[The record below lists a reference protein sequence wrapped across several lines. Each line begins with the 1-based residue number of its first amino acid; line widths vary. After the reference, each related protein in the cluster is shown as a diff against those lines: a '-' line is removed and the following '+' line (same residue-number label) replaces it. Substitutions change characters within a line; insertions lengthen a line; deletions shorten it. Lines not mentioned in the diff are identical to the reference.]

1 MDTSSSSDWDKL
13 ELLMKQM
20 KDLYREMYTSSD
32 YFVLK
37 TLSADCLESPNGRF
51 DNKVE
56 VTAAFRKFVRSVT
69 FVQVS
74 TFVQWVILV
83 TIVRD

>member
-56 VTAAFRKFVRSVT
+56 VTAAFRKVC
-69 FVQVS
+69 QVS
-74 TFVQWVILV
+74 YFCTGQYIC
-83 TIVRD
+83 TMGDIGDEC